1 MIKKAFL
8 FPGQGSQYVGMGKAL
23 WEQFKV
29 AADVFEQA
37 SDALGEDVRKLCFD
51 SPLEEL
57 TLTQNAQPAILTVSK
72 AMYEVFLQEVGV
84 TPEIMAGHSLG
95 EISALTC
102 AGAIDFSDAVKI
114 ARKRGQFMQQVVEP
128 GKGLMA
134 AVQTRDVAK
143 LDEICTEA
151 STEDSIVSISNYNT
165 GVQTVI
171 SGDKKAVETA
181 MEMIEK
187 EGMKATLLNVSAP
200 FHCPLMKPAAEMLG
214 EELKKYTFHDPS
226 CIVLSNVTATPY
238 EGKDSIV
245 ENLTKQLLMPVQ
257 WVDSMKYMKRSM
269 IRYGVELGPK
279 DVLKKM
285 MKKNIADIPVIA
297 YDDTKDAERA
307 KRYIDS
313 LYIPFLTRSMG
324 IAVATK
330 NNNWNTQ
337 DYEKGVVEPY
347 QKIQRIQQQIEE
359 ENRTATEEEMKEA
372 IQMLLSVF
380 KTKQISEQEQT
391 KRFAQ
396 LFNET
401 GTQKLFA
408 DFKVPT
414 IS

>member
-8 FPGQGSQYVGMGKAL
+8 FPGQGSQYVGMGKTL
-23 WEQFKV
+23 CEQFKT

-37 SDALGEDVRKLCFD
+37 SDALGEDVRKLCFEC
-51 SPLEEL
+51 SLEEL

-72 AMYEVFLQEVGV
+72 AMYEVFLQETGV

-102 AGAIDFSDAVKI
+102 AGAIDFSDAVKL
-114 ARKRGQFMQQVVEP
+114 ARKRGQFMQKAVEP

-134 AVQTRDVAK
+134 AVQTRDVER
-143 LDEICTEA
+143 LEEICKETSAEN
-151 STEDSIVSISNYNT
+151 SVVSISNYNT
-165 GVQTVI
+165 GIQTVI

-181 MEMIEK
+181 MDIIAK

-214 EELKKYTFHDPS
+214 EELKQYTFHDPS

-238 EGKDSIV
+238 EGKDVIV
-245 ENLTKQLLMPVQ
+245 ENLTKQLLMPVK

-269 IRYGVELGPK
+269 VRYCVELGPK

-297 YDDTKDAERA
+297 YDIAKDAERA

-330 NNNWNTQ
+330 NNNWDSQ
-337 DYEKGVVEPY
+337 DYAKGVVEPY
-347 QKIQRIQQQIEE
+347 QKIQRIQQQIED
-359 ENRTATEEEMKEA
+359 ENRTATEEEMREA
-372 IQMLLSVF
+372 VNMLLSVF
-380 KTKQISEQEQT
+380 KTKKISQQEQAR
-391 KRFAQ
+391 RFAQ
-396 LFNET
+396 LFSET
-401 GTQKLFA
+401 GTKELFA
-408 DFKVPT
+408 DFKMPT